1 MARAKKR
8 ADGRYCSQIY
18 LGRDENGKRKYK
30 SVYAKTPAEL
40 KEKETS
46 VRLQL
51 GQGLDVLSQ
60 RDSFATWADDWAPPE
75 GEGTDHLPT
84 DGQLP

>member
-51 GQGLDVLSQ
+51 GQGLDVLSGDDV
-60 RDSFATWADDWAPPE
+60 RADGGLNGRMIGSA
-75 GEGTDHLPT
+75 
-84 DGQLP
+84 